1 MHIIF
6 YTFRLLSGTDI
17 YMMVIMKTYLKRLMP
32 AAVIPE
38 DYYDR
43 HVDFYNHKSSISPN
57 KDMYVH
63 K

>member
-1 MHIIF
+1 
-6 YTFRLLSGTDI
+6 
-17 YMMVIMKTYLKRLMP
+17 MP